1 MSRFVRLF
9 LAVVSFTLG
18 TAVARA
24 GLTASPVA
32 VDFGKARQEQVLKA
46 TVTLTNPGTE
56 PVEILRVGADCSC
69 TAGAPKQMKLAPGES
84 TTMEVAFETRTYQG
98 LTPRRVVVQTTG
110 GDLVVPVQAL
120 ISAYDNWV
128 FGAQLAML
136 PASNRGEPAIASFVI
151 EYTGAGSA
159 EITGFQPSVPWLKA
173 DIASVDGGKFN
184 VRLSKDPKAPAGTHQ
199 PRVKVRTSDPREP
212 ELNFSVFASI
222 QSQLSVDPTPVLLPE
237 TKVGERVSLPVSL
250 LGWTPEKDPRGELD
264 GGEVVLE
271 GRDGTQ
277 ALLQVSI
284 TPTTAGHAT
293 RYLRLYAGDELE
305 AEVPVIIRA
314 EKP

>member
-1 MSRFVRLF
+1 MSRFAHLSA
-9 LAVVSFTLG
+9 AVLSFALG
-18 TAVARA
+18 AALARA
-24 GLTASPVA
+24 GLTASPAA

-56 PVEILRVGADCSC
+56 AVEILRVGADCSC

-120 ISAYDNWV
+120 ISAYENWV
-128 FGAQLAML
+128 FGAHLAML
-136 PASNRGEPAIASFVI
+136 PGSNKGEPAVASFVV
-151 EYTGAGSA
+151 EYTGTGAA
-159 EITGFQPSVPWLKA
+159 EITGFESSVPWLKA
-173 DIASVDGGKFN
+173 EIASVEGARYN
-184 VRLSKDPKAPAGTHQ
+184 VRLTKDPKAPAGTHQ
-199 PRVKVRTSDPREP
+199 PRVRVRTSDPREP
-212 ELNFSVFASI
+212 ELSFGVFASI

-237 TKVGERVSLPVSL
+237 TKVGQRVSLPVSL
-250 LGWTPEKDPRGELD
+250 MGWTPEKDPRGELD

-284 TPTTAGHAT
+284 TPTAAGNAT
-293 RYLRLYAGDELE
+293 RFLRLYAGDELE

-314 EKP
+314 EP